1 MPAAVVEVERR
12 NADVRIVSK
21 VLGPQVGMD
30 RTNFAASVALRGQF
44 SKSRI
49 NTMGKLF
56 VLRSNMF
63 QAFYQ
68 HRFPPPI
75 STPARRRIAEG
86 ACRFMLE
93 REGASPFLKERP
105 IP

>member
-1 MPAAVVEVERR
+1 MSAAVVEVERR
-12 NADVRIVSK
+12 NADFTIVSK
-21 VLGPQVGMD
+21 VLWPQVGMD
-30 RTNFAASVALRGQF
+30 RTNFAESVALQF
-44 SKSRI
+44 QFRKSRI
-49 NTMGKLF
+49 NTMRKLF

-86 ACRFMLE
+86 ACRFVLE
-93 REGASPFLKERP
+93 REHASPFLKERP